1 VGYHALYSNT
11 TGSQNTA
18 LGYNAGRYITGGSAP
33 NATSTNS
40 LYLGYD
46 TRALASGDT
55 NEIVI
60 GYLATGVGSNSV
72 VLGNN
77 SITKTILKGNV
88 GIGTTSPDSTLELA
102 GSNAALSLNED
113 TATPATPASGAEAR
127 IYMKADKLI
136 IQYNDAGTVR
146 YKYLTL
152 TGTGVTWTHTTTAP

>member
-1 VGYHALYSNT
+1 M
-11 TGSQNTA
+11 
-18 LGYNAGRYITGGSAP
+18 GYNAGRYISGGSVA

-40 LYLGYD
+40 VYLGYD

-60 GYLATGVGSNSV
+60 GASTTGFGSNTAAY
-72 VLGNN
+72 GN
-77 SITKTILKGNV
+77 SSMTKHIFQKGNV
-88 GIGTTSPDSTLELA
+88 GIGTTAPDSTLELA
-102 GSNAALSLNED
+102 GSNAALSLNEN